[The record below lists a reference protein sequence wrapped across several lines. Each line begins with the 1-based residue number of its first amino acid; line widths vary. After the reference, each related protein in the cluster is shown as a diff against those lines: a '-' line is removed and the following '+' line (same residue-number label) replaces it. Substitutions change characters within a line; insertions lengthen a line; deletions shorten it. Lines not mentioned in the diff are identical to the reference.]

1 LHFDYSL
8 FGLVFRFNISLPQLL
23 SVQSTGATPDAEV
36 HLRSVPPGA
45 SIGPNEKERLL
56 FASSDKTETNQPT
69 HQLWQSAN
77 KSLLRL
83 EFCDGSQ
90 FWLNSNGTHLWSIWP
105 QTLSLE
111 NTLGYLL
118 GPVLGF
124 LLRLRGVVCLHA
136 SAVAVGNRCAV
147 FVGAQGAGKST
158 TAAALA
164 REGCPVL
171 SDDVVA
177 LDEREG
183 RFRVQPSYPNVL
195 LWPDSVQRLFGSAD
209 ALPNS
214 GEDGDKRRLTL
225 GNDGSRYQGQAL
237 PLGAVYILGQRTTAS
252 TLEPLSRSCAL
263 VHLIAHSYAA
273 GLLEPEKR
281 AQEFETFGRLIDTV
295 PVRSLTVGSDTHSLS
310 RLYRLLQHDLRPS

>member
-1 LHFDYSL
+1 LNFDYSL
-8 FGLVFRFNISLPQLL
+8 FGLVFRFNISIPQLL
-23 SVQSTGATPDAEV
+23 SVQSSGATPDAEV
-36 HLRSVPPGA
+36 HLRSFPPGV
-45 SIGPNEKERLL
+45 SIGSNEKERLL

-69 HQLWQSAN
+69 HLLWKSAN

-83 EFCDGSQ
+83 EFCDGTQ

-158 TAAALA
+158 TAVAFA
-164 REGCPVL
+164 REGCAVL

-177 LDEREG
+177 LDESQG
-183 RFRVQPSYPNVL
+183 RFRVQPSYPHVL
-195 LWPDSVQRLFGSAD
+195 LWPDSVQRLFGSVD

-214 GEDGDKRRLTL
+214 GEDSDKRRLTL

-237 PLGAVYILGQRTTAS
+237 PLGAVYILGPRATTS
-252 TLEPLSRSCAL
+252 TLEPLGRSCAM
-263 VHLIAHSYAA
+263 VHLIAHSYAT
-273 GLLEPEKR
+273 GLLESEKR

-295 PVRSLTVGSDTHSLS
+295 PVRSATVGSDTHSLS
-310 RLYRLLQHDLRPS
+310 HLYRLLEHDLRLS

>member
-8 FGLVFRFNISLPQLL
+8 FGLVFRFNISIPQLL
-23 SVQSTGATPDAEV
+23 SVQSAGATQDAEV
-36 HLRSVPPGA
+36 HLLSFPSGV
-45 SIGPNEKERLL
+45 SIGSNENERLL

-69 HQLWQSAN
+69 HQLWASAN

-83 EFCDGSQ
+83 EFCDGTQ
-90 FWLNSNGTHLWSIWP
+90 FWLNSNGTHLWAIWP
-105 QTLSLE
+105 QALSLE

-136 SAVAVGNRCAV
+136 SAVAFDNRCAV

-164 REGCPVL
+164 REGCAVL

-183 RFRVQPSYPNVL
+183 RFRVQPSYPHVL

-214 GEDGDKRRLTL
+214 GEDWHKRRLTL
-225 GNDGSRYQGQAL
+225 GNDRSRYQGQEL
-237 PLGAVYILGQRTTAS
+237 PLGAVYILGQRTTTS
-252 TLEPLSRSCAL
+252 TFEPLNRSSAL
-263 VHLIAHSYAA
+263 LHLIAHSYAA
-273 GLLEPEKR
+273 GLLESEKR
-281 AQEFETFGRLIDTV
+281 AQEFEAFGRLIDTV
-295 PVRSLTVGSDTHSLS
+295 PVRSLKVGSDTHSLS
-310 RLYRLLQHDLRPS
+310 HLHRLLEHDLRLN

>member
-1 LHFDYSL
+1 LDFDYSL
-8 FGLVFRFNISLPQLL
+8 FGLIFRFNIPITQLL
-23 SVQSTGATPDAEV
+23 SVQSSGAIADAEV
-36 HLRSVPPGA
+36 HLRSFPPGVR
-45 SIGPNEKERLL
+45 SGPNGKERLL

-69 HQLWQSAN
+69 HQLWRSAN

-83 EFCDGSQ
+83 EFCDGTQ
-90 FWLNSNGTHLWSIWP
+90 FWLNSNGTHLWSVWP
-105 QTLSLE
+105 QTVSLE
-111 NTLGYLL
+111 NALGYLL

-183 RFRVQPSYPNVL
+183 RFRVQPSYPHVL